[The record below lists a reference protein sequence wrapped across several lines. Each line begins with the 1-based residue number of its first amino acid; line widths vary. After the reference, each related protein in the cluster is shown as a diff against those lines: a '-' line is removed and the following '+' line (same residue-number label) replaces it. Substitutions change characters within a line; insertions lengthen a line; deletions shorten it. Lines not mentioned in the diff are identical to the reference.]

1 MAVVLYAPALAL
13 EAGRIIMAIGRC
25 VWGGRLVLGFLGGF
39 IHFAD
44 NSYMAVVLY
53 APALALEAGRI
64 IMAIGRCVW
73 GGVGWC

>member
-44 NSYMAVVLY
+44 NSLY
-53 APALALEAGRI
+53 GCGFICTCLSTGSR
-64 IMAIGRCVW
+64 
-73 GGVGWC
+73 